1 MTQKPYAQSFGPEEE
16 RDRDPELAKEFDKSL
31 GLSEIKD
38 LPTIVALL
46 GNMALMNVQKE
57 RNL

>member
-1 MTQKPYAQSFGPEEE
+1 MTHKPFAKSFEPKEE

-31 GLSEIKD
+31 DLSEIKD
-38 LPTIVALL
+38 LPTIVTLL